1 MNFMNVVKS
10 ITAAT
15 KKRSPELL
23 IGMGIGGMIAAIVTG
38 IRATDAMNKDI
49 EKVKEETK
57 EMPKKERQKEVVKT
71 VAKHQ
76 WPTAVIF
83 MMSLLAIVSAD
94 KIHCKRNAAMAVMVQ
109 ASEVAAQEY
118 RNVVREVAGEE
129 KAKEVERIYEE
140 RIRDVPTHPEPSNI
154 HIITGEEYW
163 IFDEFTNT
171 MFQSN
176 TLVVNAAVNECNAR
190 MHEEMYVSLKEF
202 YEEIGI
208 DSSQVNSAVGW
219 NNNIGLI
226 RIAWNARMI
235 KGKPCAIIEYTNPPK
250 EGFRESW

>member
-23 IGMGIGGMIAAIVTG
+23 IGVGIGGMIAAIVTAV
-38 IRATDAMNKDI
+38 RATGDMNKDI

-83 MMSLLAIVSAD
+83 SLSLLAIVSAD

-109 ASEVAAQEY
+109 AAEVATQEY

-140 RIRDVPTHPEPSNI
+140 RVRDRPIEKEPNI
-154 HIITGEEYW
+154 IINGEEYW
-163 IFDEFTNT
+163 IFDELTNT
-171 MFQSN
+171 MFRSN
-176 TLVVNAAVNECNAR
+176 TLVVDAAVNECNAR
-190 MHEEMYVSLKEF
+190 MHDEMYVSLKEF
-202 YEEIGI
+202 YDEMCI

-226 RIAWNARMI
+226 RIKWEGKMI
-235 KGKPCAIIEYTNPPK
+235 KGKPCAVLKYTNPPK

>member
-1 MNFMNVVKS
+1 MNFMNAVKS

-23 IGMGIGGMIAAIVTG
+23 IGVGIGGMIAAIVTAV
-38 IRATDAMNKDI
+38 RATGDMNKDI

-83 MMSLLAIVSAD
+83 SLSLLAIVSAD

-109 ASEVAAQEY
+109 AAEVATQEY

-140 RIRDVPTHPEPSNI
+140 RIRDVPTRSEPSNV
-154 HIITGEEYW
+154 HIITGDEYW
-163 IFDEFTNT
+163 IYDEFTNT
-171 MFQSN
+171 MFRSDAN
-176 TLVVNAAVNECNAR
+176 IVNAAVNECNR
-190 MHEEMYVSLKEF
+190 RILEEMYISLEEF
-202 YEEIGI
+202 YDEIGI
-208 DSSQVNSAVGW
+208 KSAKVNTSVGW
-219 NNNIGLI
+219 NNTIGHIKIKWDASLI
-226 RIAWNARMI
+226 EGR
-235 KGKPCAIIEYTNPPK
+235 PCATIEYVNKPK

>member
-1 MNFMNVVKS
+1 MNFMNVLKS

-38 IRATDAMNKDI
+38 IRATDEMNKDI

-71 VAKHQ
+71 VVKHQ

-94 KIHCKRNAAMAVMVQ
+94 NIHYKRNAAMAVMVQ
-109 ASEVAAQEY
+109 ASEVATQEY

-129 KAKEVERIYEE
+129 KAKEVQRVYEE
-140 RIRDVPTHPEPSNI
+140 RMRQEPHHEAPTNV
-154 HIITGEEYW
+154 HIITGDEYW

-171 MFQSN
+171 MFRSDAV
-176 TLVVNAAVNECNAR
+176 VVNAAVNECNR
-190 MHEEMYVSLKEF
+190 RILEEMYISLEEF

-208 DSSQVNSAVGW
+208 KSAKVNTSVGW
-219 NNNIGLI
+219 NNNIGHIKIKWGASLI
-226 RIAWNARMI
+226 EGR
-235 KGKPCAIIEYTNPPK
+235 PCATIEYINKPK

>member
-23 IGMGIGGMIAAIVTG
+23 IGVGIGGMIAAIVTAV
-38 IRATDAMNKDI
+38 RATDGMNKDI

-94 KIHCKRNAAMAVMVQ
+94 SIHCKRNAAMAVMVQ

-140 RIRDVPTHPEPSNI
+140 RIKDVPTRSEPTNI